1 MQEMRPI
8 KVICGF
14 QNKKMFKE
22 KVTVYIFSDST
33 SVKNVL
39 ESQVDQVAMKTGL
52 QPWHVVVLVICK
64 YQ

>member
-1 MQEMRPI
+1 MSMDVQTESNTSNI
-8 KVICGF
+8 L
-14 QNKKMFKE
+14 
-22 KVTVYIFSDST
+22 SDST

-64 YQ
+64 Y